1 MEIKRTP
8 CQIFSRVVGWITPT
22 SNWNK
27 GKAAE
32 YPDRKT
38 YKLPKQKD
46 NLL

>member
-32 YPDRKT
+32 YPDRKEYT
-38 YKLPKQKD
+38 NISKDKL
-46 NLL
+46 